1 MYVCICVRARVWLE
15 IVGLSIAKQF
25 LIYNI
30 VLAELI
36 SRRMKLVAR
45 AAAEASMISAII
57 KSGNCSLARA

>member
-1 MYVCICVRARVWLE
+1 MWLE

-30 VLAELI
+30 I
-36 SRRMKLVAR
+36 RRTDWINSRRMKLVAR